1 MSTADEATRTVPQPK
16 AVVVPAPS
24 KKKKAAVMLPTADE
38 VEALVVLMVAF
49 FIAKGD
55 AGKAN
60 PIKLRVLLGTH
71 AGKERTLLEKIAADQ
86 NGGDG
91 PVEDAA
97 TRASAWWLSQG
108 GDAGRKRKRAS
119 DATKAAPREMVAPAA
134 LPSFAPGAEPL
145 APSASMFFFGATH
158 EGEEAAPHPVAVGA
172 ASAFAAAASLTGLDE
187 LRRKLPHGSAGR
199 IVNSFVIPW
208 HPDAILHQRGLHVA
222 MQADRHD
229 SLCSIWD
236 EQRGAGYSFVRF
248 CDPRLG
254 RLSSRLDGYEH
265 SLDDDPPDD
274 PDDGHAYLTRC
285 CFCNDPVQVHCE
297 FGPKWVKIG
306 DGGKGDL
313 KHPLH
318 ITDPDKIFC
327 WEFGTPMGWYLRLDG
342 ADCDRQLDDRE
353 DEDAVCDTC
362 GMDSAF
368 LCCDFCTPDLPGV
381 YRCYECRMTAMSHL
395 QAALQLQESSDT
407 AAIPL
412 LRVQEVLLRL
422 QAASPLQSLFDAAAE
437 DNIEGIRVLRAVD
450 VDLFGIRSTSGL
462 NCLMFAARRGSPRV
476 LQFCLDNGG
485 DANDDDTHGGTAL
498 TAAACYAHTECARIL
513 IAAGAD
519 VAYAYSGD
527 NATIVYMMCLVFSH
541 LSSVEE
547 PGQYAE
553 TLTLLLASGAPR
565 DTLTAP
571 DLMAM
576 VSFEWMGGGDTG
588 RGKNALSL
596 LVAEPEGG
604 VESKDASW
612 ISERASLRAL
622 LAPSSSA
629 LAALLAAQEGRDEE
643 ESDDGR
649 MPLTYDADGM
659 LDASQ
664 MADEQKE
671 QLGAILDSM
680 C

>member
-1 MSTADEATRTVPQPK
+1 MPNASCGRVITRAVWTGCPFLVARYLMCPRERACAPRVRGLRVRSRVNNPSAPLARGSSRPYPPHSPPPALFRALDCRPPTKEVTHSLRSRRPLRIFPSFSRSSMSTADEATRTVPQPK

-327 WEFGTPMGWYLRLDG
+327 GEFGTPMGWYLRLDG

-381 YRCYECRMTAMSHL
+381 YRCYECRKCCCVFK
-395 QAALQLQESSDT
+395 Q
-407 AAIPL
+407 PL
-412 LRVQEVLLRL
+412 RCNRCLT
-422 QAASPLQSLFDAAAE
+422 PLP
-437 DNIEGIRVLRAVD
+437 RT
-450 VDLFGIRSTSGL
+450 TS
-462 NCLMFAARRGSPRV
+462 
-476 LQFCLDNGG
+476 
-485 DANDDDTHGGTAL
+485 
-498 TAAACYAHTECARIL
+498 
-513 IAAGAD
+513 
-519 VAYAYSGD
+519 
-527 NATIVYMMCLVFSH
+527 
-541 LSSVEE
+541 
-547 PGQYAE
+547 
-553 TLTLLLASGAPR
+553 
-565 DTLTAP
+565 
-571 DLMAM
+571 
-576 VSFEWMGGGDTG
+576 
-588 RGKNALSL
+588 
-596 LVAEPEGG
+596 
-604 VESKDASW
+604 
-612 ISERASLRAL
+612 RASVCF
-622 LAPSSSA
+622 APSMLTCSA
-629 LAALLAAQEGRDEE
+629 
-643 ESDDGR
+643 SDLR
-649 MPLTYDADGM
+649 PV
-659 LDASQ
+659 
-664 MADEQKE
+664 
-671 QLGAILDSM
+671 
-680 C
+680 

>member
-1 MSTADEATRTVPQPK
+1 
-16 AVVVPAPS
+16 
-24 KKKKAAVMLPTADE
+24 
-38 VEALVVLMVAF
+38 
-49 FIAKGD
+49 
-55 AGKAN
+55 
-60 PIKLRVLLGTH
+60 
-71 AGKERTLLEKIAADQ
+71 
-86 NGGDG
+86 
-91 PVEDAA
+91 
-97 TRASAWWLSQG
+97 
-108 GDAGRKRKRAS
+108 
-119 DATKAAPREMVAPAA
+119 
-134 LPSFAPGAEPL
+134 
-145 APSASMFFFGATH
+145 
-158 EGEEAAPHPVAVGA
+158 
-172 ASAFAAAASLTGLDE
+172 
-187 LRRKLPHGSAGR
+187 
-199 IVNSFVIPW
+199 
-208 HPDAILHQRGLHVA
+208 
-222 MQADRHD
+222 
-229 SLCSIWD
+229 
-236 EQRGAGYSFVRF
+236 
-248 CDPRLG
+248 
-254 RLSSRLDGYEH
+254 
-265 SLDDDPPDD
+265 
-274 PDDGHAYLTRC
+274 
-285 CFCNDPVQVHCE
+285 
-297 FGPKWVKIG
+297 
-306 DGGKGDL
+306 
-313 KHPLH
+313 
-318 ITDPDKIFC
+318 
-327 WEFGTPMGWYLRLDG
+327 
-342 ADCDRQLDDRE
+342 
-353 DEDAVCDTC
+353 
-362 GMDSAF
+362 
-368 LCCDFCTPDLPGV
+368 
-381 YRCYECRMTAMSHL
+381 MSHL

-485 DANDDDTHGGTAL
+485 DANDDDTHAGTAL

-565 DTLTAP
+565 DTFTAP